1 VYIDLAKAFD
11 TVSHEK
17 LLYRLK
23 SYGIDGNLL
32 SWLRNFLV
40 GRTHC
45 TLVNNCMSE
54 TCDLRSGVIQGST
67 IGPLLF
73 ISFINELADLLGP
86 MIVTSK
92 LFADD
97 LEVYAEVL
105 TTIDRNCFQL
115 ALDRIAAWCSHWQL
129 QIAIKKCCLLRIGL
143 IPTGIDLYINGN
155 QLPEVSTAKDLGIR
169 AFHRGGMKTNCLQ
182 FRSRGKLPP
191 GFSHLSWED

>member
-1 VYIDLAKAFD
+1 MFSRIWSALRTLLSSRFQKSFGSSEQSPTTTSRWLTSVGKFFWYR
-11 TVSHEK
+11 EK
-17 LLYRLK
+17 L

-45 TLVNNCMSE
+45 TRDGNCMSE

-86 MIVTSK
+86 MFVTSK

-97 LEVYAEVL
+97 LKVYAEVL
-105 TTIDRNCFQL
+105 TTIDRDCFQL
-115 ALDRIAAWCSHWQL
+115 ALDRIAAWCSDWQ
-129 QIAIKKCCLLRIGL
+129 
-143 IPTGIDLYINGN
+143 
-155 QLPEVSTAKDLGIR
+155 
-169 AFHRGGMKTNCLQ
+169 
-182 FRSRGKLPP
+182 
-191 GFSHLSWED
+191 